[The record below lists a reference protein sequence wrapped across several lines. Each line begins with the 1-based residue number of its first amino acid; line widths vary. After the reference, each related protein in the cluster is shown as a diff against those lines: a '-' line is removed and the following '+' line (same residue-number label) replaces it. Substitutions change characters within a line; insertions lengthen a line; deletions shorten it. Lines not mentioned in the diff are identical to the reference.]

1 MTAAASLFAILSTP
15 IATQRQSRFKAVG
28 ILTIAVLITTLDT
41 SVMTV
46 TTPTVQ
52 KVFGASLQMLE
63 WTTTIYALFFGATM
77 LLWSRIGEV
86 YGHRQIFVIGVF
98 LFGAGSLLVGLAPS
112 IGFMIGMRALQA
124 LGAAM
129 VNPAAIT
136 LVALMFDE
144 TGRPF
149 AYGVNSAS
157 ASAGIALGYILGGF
171 CAQYASWR
179 WAFFINPAFCAVA
192 LWGAFR
198 YIDPHLKPPD
208 DKGIDITGAALSLV
222 GLMLVTFGLVQ
233 GQTHGWW
240 TTREPF
246 SLFGMALALPLSVAP
261 LSIAL
266 GTAALGVFTW
276 LELALKRSGQRP
288 LLDLTLFALPSVR
301 WGGLDTFMRSVAQF
315 ALYYGLT
322 LYLQNDGGMSALTAG
337 LALVPIAV
345 SSIFAIPVGGT
356 LAIRFGTQR
365 SVFIGLVVQAIGV
378 LWLWWVIGPSL
389 HLWSVLLPNLVFGLG
404 VGMTNAQLTNVIMQ
418 DVPIT
423 RSADAAAAAATLRQ
437 IGYGIGAVSVGVIL
451 SSTPTAL
458 ALDGYSRLTQ
468 GSAGMEDNVLFNLA
482 LLLASILFALLIPNR
497 IPRKSLQKGT
507 EGWHEPHVCLR
518 GEG

>member
-1 MTAAASLFAILSTP
+1 
-15 IATQRQSRFKAVG
+15 
-28 ILTIAVLITTLDT
+28 
-41 SVMTV
+41 
-46 TTPTVQ
+46 
-52 KVFGASLQMLE
+52 
-63 WTTTIYALFFGATM
+63 
-77 LLWSRIGEV
+77 
-86 YGHRQIFVIGVF
+86 
-98 LFGAGSLLVGLAPS
+98 
-112 IGFMIGMRALQA
+112 
-124 LGAAM
+124 
-129 VNPAAIT
+129 
-136 LVALMFDE
+136 
-144 TGRPF
+144 
-149 AYGVNSAS
+149 
-157 ASAGIALGYILGGF
+157 
-171 CAQYASWR
+171 
-179 WAFFINPAFCAVA
+179 
-192 LWGAFR
+192 
-198 YIDPHLKPPD
+198 
-208 DKGIDITGAALSLV
+208 
-222 GLMLVTFGLVQ
+222 
-233 GQTHGWW
+233 
-240 TTREPF
+240 
-246 SLFGMALALPLSVAP
+246 
-261 LSIAL
+261 
-266 GTAALGVFTW
+266 
-276 LELALKRSGQRP
+276 
-288 LLDLTLFALPSVR
+288 
-301 WGGLDTFMRSVAQF
+301 
-315 ALYYGLT
+315 
-322 LYLQNDGGMSALTAG
+322 MSALTAG

-507 EGWHEPHVCLR
+507 EGWHEPHVYLR